1 MKEFFKSK
9 GFKIFIALI
18 FVFFGLMIGSATS
31 RRDVSFPSAI
41 IGAIVTPIQSIIARI
56 TGAADSA
63 GSYFADPALL
73 TREVEAQ
80 KEEIALL
87 RQQLVDFETM
97 KQQNQQYQ
105 DILNIQEDRD
115 DFTMEAALVVA
126 RDPSELYGGFT
137 INAGSLQ
144 GIKLKDPVVTSA
156 GVVGF
161 VSEVGPNFSKV
172 TTLLNPD
179 SNIGGYDITGHEY
192 GILSGNA
199 ELAGNGLCMLAY
211 LPKDC
216 AVSTGNTIITSGTG
230 GVFPSGL
237 VCGVVQTVQA
247 DLQGVSINAII
258 KPAVDIADVKEVL
271 IIKSFDPD
279 RALPVTS
286 SLTDSAATTS
296 SGVSG
301 SSSAVS
307 N

>member
-9 GFKIFIALI
+9 GFKVFIALI

-31 RRDVSFPSAI
+31 RRDVSFPSAL

-63 GSYFADPALL
+63 SGYFADPALL
-73 TREVEAQ
+73 SREVEAQ

-87 RQQLVDFETM
+87 RQQLVEYETM

-105 DILNIQEDRD
+105 DILNIQQTRD

-137 INAGSLQ
+137 INIGSLQ
-144 GIKLKDPVVTSA
+144 GIKVKDPVVTSA

-216 AVSTGNTIITSGTG
+216 AVTTGNTIITSGTG
-230 GVFPSGL
+230 GMFPSGL
-237 VCGVVQTVQA
+237 VCGVVQSVQA
-247 DLQGVSINAII
+247 DAQGVSVNAII
-258 KPAVDIADVKEVL
+258 KPAVDIEKVKEVL
-271 IIKSFDPD
+271 VIKNFDPD
-279 RALPVTS
+279 RALPAASSIPSSSEVSGASSVTS
-286 SLTDSAATTS
+286 SR
-296 SGVSG
+296 
-301 SSSAVS
+301 
-307 N
+307 